1 MITRNTPNSINTIST
16 EVVICKCSSSEH
28 QIIIRTFEN
37 DEDDEIYLDIHLASR
52 PFLERVKYAFKY
64 IFGYKSK
71 YGAWDEFILDK
82 TEFKIIIKQI

>member
-1 MITRNTPNSINTIST
+1 MIIQNTPNSIST

-37 DEDDEIYLDIHLASR
+37 DEDDEIYLDVHLASL
-52 PFLERVKYAFKY
+52 PFLKRVKYAFKY

-71 YGAWDEFILDK
+71 YGAWDEFILSK
-82 TEFKIIIKQI
+82 TEFKNKIKQVK